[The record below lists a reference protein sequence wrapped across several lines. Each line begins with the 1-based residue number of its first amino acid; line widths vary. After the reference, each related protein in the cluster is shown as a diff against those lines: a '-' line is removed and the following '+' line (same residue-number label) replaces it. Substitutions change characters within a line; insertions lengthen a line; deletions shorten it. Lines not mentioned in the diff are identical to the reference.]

1 MTLRTRFAPS
11 PTGYVHLGNIRTALF
26 AWAFARHHGGE
37 FLLRIEDTDQE
48 RSTQAAV
55 DVVLEV
61 MDWLGLNYDNPG
73 DQLVYQMR
81 RMPRYKDVLAQM
93 LADGRAYHCYMQPDE
108 LDALR
113 DAQMARGEKPRYDG
127 RWRPEAGKRLPEPPN
142 GVKPVIRFR
151 NPTTGTVS
159 WQDGVKGQV
168 EIANS
173 ELDDLIIAR
182 PDGTPTYN
190 FCVVVDDIDMA
201 ITHVIRGDDHVNNT
215 PRQINIMLALGAT
228 PPIYAHTPTV
238 LGPDGQKLSK
248 RHGARSVLEYRDE
261 GYLPEAMIN
270 MLARLGWSHGDEE
283 VFTREQLV
291 EWFDVPAISASAS
304 RFDPEKFAWINA
316 EHIKRADIQGLAADV
331 QSRLL
336 RDGVL
341 AAPLSGQEWVRLMD
355 AVALYRSR
363 VQTLVQLAQ
372 EVSLFWRHPQVS
384 DALRAQHLVP
394 ALGPALRD
402 FCSRLTQCN
411 WQVAEIAAEMK
422 AVLAAHGLKMP
433 QLAIPVRVA
442 ITGQTQTPSVDAV
455 LWLMGRDAVLARLEA
470 ELQRLGM

>member
-73 DQLVYQMR
+73 DKLVYQMR

-113 DAQMARGEKPRYDG
+113 EAQMARGEKPRYDG
-127 RWRPEAGKRLPEPPN
+127 RWRPETGKLLPEPPT

-248 RHGARSVLEYRDE
+248 RHGARSVLEYREE

-316 EHIKRADIQGLAADV
+316 EHIKRADIERLSAEV

-341 AAPLSGQEWVRLMD
+341 AAPLSAQDWARLMD
-355 AVALYRSR
+355 AVVLYRSR

-384 DALRAQHLVP
+384 DALREQHLVP

-402 FCSRLTQCN
+402 FCNRLAQCN
-411 WQVAEIAAEMK
+411 WRPADIAAEMK
-422 AVLAAHGLKMP
+422 AVLTAHGLKMP

-455 LWLMGRDAVLARLEA
+455 LWLMGRDPVLARLEA
-470 ELQRLGM
+470 ELQRMGA

>member
-73 DQLVYQMR
+73 DKLVYQMR

-113 DAQMARGEKPRYDG
+113 EAQMARGEKPRYDG
-127 RWRPEAGKRLPEPPN
+127 RWRPETGKLLPEPPT

-159 WQDGVKGQV
+159 WQDGVKGRV

-238 LGPDGQKLSK
+238 LG
-248 RHGARSVLEYRDE
+248 
-261 GYLPEAMIN
+261 
-270 MLARLGWSHGDEE
+270 DEE

-316 EHIKRADIQGLAADV
+316 EHIKRADIERLSADV

-341 AAPLSGQEWVRLMD
+341 AAPLSAQDWARLMD
-355 AVALYRSR
+355 AVMLYRSR

-372 EVSLFWRHPQVS
+372 EVSLFWRHPQVA
-384 DALRAQHLVP
+384 DALREQHLVP

-402 FCSRLTQCN
+402 FCNRLAQCN
-411 WQVAEIAAEMK
+411 WQAGDIAAEMK
-422 AVLAAHGLKMP
+422 AVLTAHGLKMP

-455 LWLMGRDAVLARLEA
+455 IWLMGRDPVLARLEA
-470 ELQRLGM
+470 ELQRMGA

>member
-1 MTLRTRFAPS
+1 
-11 PTGYVHLGNIRTALF
+11 
-26 AWAFARHHGGE
+26 
-37 FLLRIEDTDQE
+37 
-48 RSTQAAV
+48 
-55 DVVLEV
+55 
-61 MDWLGLNYDNPG
+61 
-73 DQLVYQMR
+73 
-81 RMPRYKDVLAQM
+81 
-93 LADGRAYHCYMQPDE
+93 
-108 LDALR
+108 
-113 DAQMARGEKPRYDG
+113 
-127 RWRPEAGKRLPEPPN
+127 
-142 GVKPVIRFR
+142 
-151 NPTTGTVS
+151 
-159 WQDGVKGQV
+159 
-168 EIANS
+168 
-173 ELDDLIIAR
+173 
-182 PDGTPTYN
+182 
-190 FCVVVDDIDMA
+190 VVVDDIDMA

-316 EHIKRADIQGLAADV
+316 EHIKRADIQRLAADV

-336 RDGVL
+336 ADGVL
-341 AAPLSGQEWVRLMD
+341 AAPLIGQDWGRLMD

-402 FCSRLTQCN
+402 FCSRLAQCD
-411 WQVAEIAAEMK
+411 WQAAAIAAEMK

-470 ELQRLGM
+470 ELQRLGV

>member
-61 MDWLGLNYDNPG
+61 MDWLGLDYDNPG
-73 DQLVYQMR
+73 DKLVYQMR
-81 RMPRYKDVLAQM
+81 RMPRYKEVLAQM
-93 LADGRAYHCYMQPDE
+93 LADGRAYHCYTQPGE

-113 DAQMARGEKPRYDG
+113 EAQMARGEKPRYDG
-127 RWRPEAGKRLPEPPN
+127 RWRPEPGKILPAPPAGIQ
-142 GVKPVIRFR
+142 PVIRFR
-151 NPTTGTVS
+151 NPTSGTVS
-159 WQDGVKGQV
+159 WDDGVKGRV
-168 EIANS
+168 EIANA

-190 FCVVVDDIDMA
+190 FCVVVDDIDMQ

-215 PRQINIMLALGAT
+215 PRQINIMRALGAA

-238 LGPDGQKLSK
+238 LGADGQKLSK

-283 VFTREQLV
+283 IFSREQLV
-291 EWFDVPAISASAS
+291 EWFDVTAISASAS
-304 RFDPEKFAWINA
+304 RFDPEKLAWINA
-316 EHIKRADIQGLAADV
+316 EHIKRAEIGRLADDV
-331 QSRLL
+331 NARLVALGVIGAPLVGDEFSRL
-336 RDGVL
+336 
-341 AAPLSGQEWVRLMD
+341 SE
-355 AVALYRSR
+355 AVSLYRVR
-363 VQTLVQLAQ
+363 VQTLAQLAQ
-372 EVSLFWRHPQVS
+372 EVSLFWRHPTVS
-384 DALRAQHLVP
+384 DELRAQHLK
-394 ALGPALRD
+394 ATLAPALRD
-402 FCSRLTQCN
+402 LCDRLAACT
-411 WQVAEIAAEMK
+411 WQVADIAAVLK
-422 AVLAAHGLKMP
+422 AVLAAHQLKMP
-433 QLAIPVRVA
+433 QLAVPVRVA

-455 LWLMGRDAVLARLEA
+455 LWLTGRDQVLARLEA
-470 ELQRLGM
+470 ELQRMGA